1 MVNILVQ
8 YFPSSSVRG
17 ISHSMNS
24 RSLNPFEFSC
34 RYNRKVS
41 NISWHLLASSLQRK
55 RKERKKKKRM
65 KDSPYPINFT
75 LSL

>member
-1 MVNILVQ
+1 MVNILAQ

-24 RSLNPFEFSC
+24 RSLNPFKFSC

-55 RKERKKKKRM
+55 RKKRKKKKRM